1 MLNGGYVGVLAPLYL
16 SPSLAICEV
25 VGAVDGISVEVLAF
39 VVGTLGSFFPLE
51 SVVDCVSDFIGHTR

>member
-25 VGAVDGISVEVLAF
+25 VGAVDGISVKVLAF
-39 VVGTLGSFFPLE
+39 VVGALGSFWNNDKNKLF
-51 SVVDCVSDFIGHTR
+51 

>member
-1 MLNGGYVGVLAPLYL
+1 MLNGGYVGVLALLYL

-39 VVGTLGSFFPLE
+39 VVGTLGSFWNNDKNKLF
-51 SVVDCVSDFIGHTR
+51 